1 MIKKC
6 MLLLLNS
13 MIFLC
18 LAKGQDSISLSL
30 SYKCDD
36 FVLSYNEDSALI
48 INSNKHI
55 VTYDTDINKP
65 AMPYVSFNLL
75 IDKDK
80 EIESMTFT
88 TIDSCVLRDVLMQA
102 NPQIVSTHI
111 QVSPSTTARVIEYS
125 DSIYPRKNVELH
137 DTHIMDGYKFVTMSV
152 CPYVYDNSNKELRLI
167 TSCDIVLSL
176 KPAAQTRGITS
187 PFTGTA
193 MRDVVK
199 DIIQNPDDLD
209 VLYPSATKSSRISN
223 AEQIKYVIITC
234 DSLVSSFQPLADWK
248 TMKGLQAKIITTEY
262 IYQNYDEETPQL
274 KIKRCLSDLKVN
286 HGLEYAL
293 LGGDDQ
299 IVPVQYCWVEALK
312 KPESD
317 QHPSDY
323 MPVDMFYSN
332 FDNAFDW
339 NSNGNN
345 IIGEIGDNV
354 DFGPE
359 IFLSRSP
366 VRTRTDAISFT
377 NKVLQYEK
385 NPPIENWKNRIL
397 MTGVNRAYLENAAGV
412 EEAQGEI
419 IFNQYINF
427 SSSLWDGER
436 FRYYDTNSDVIEDS
450 SIEYPSV
457 LGLKRQLGKGYA
469 FVDVMS
475 HGFQTYSTWF
485 LDDLFSTNHALTLNN
500 SQPTIITTS
509 ACYTN
514 AFDNSIMSLSEA
526 FIRGA
531 NNNVI
536 AYIGNSREGFGS
548 ALSNNIEAS
557 DLFDA
562 LFYKNTF
569 QSSSMSNFAKIYA
582 KTKEN
587 PVFMTYAHS
596 YAFCDRWLQFGQNPI
611 GDPEMPI
618 YPSVPKTLDSLVVDT
633 IYDGSYIITAER
645 YNSALITITGINADG
660 SDYLFQKSL
669 HDSTTENFRYYNL
682 PNPATFCITKPGYV
696 PFVFIIKDR
705 KIYLQNTTH
714 NGRHHIKS
722 NSFVIGKDV
731 IDNNFNGP
739 VKVTGGN
746 LNIKYKDNVTIN
758 KDFEVKRGATLSI
771 SKE

>member
-1 MIKKC
+1 

-88 TIDSCVLRDVLMQA
+88 TIDSCVLRNVLMQA
-102 NPQIVSTHI
+102 NPQIVSTNI
-111 QVSPSTTARVIEYS
+111 QVSPSATARVIEYS

-176 KPAAQTRGITS
+176 KPAAQTRGMTS

-209 VLYPSATKSSRISN
+209 VLYPSATKSSRAGN

-262 IYQNYDEETPQL
+262 IYQNYNEATPQL

-299 IVPVQYCWVEALK
+299 IVPVQYCWAEIDK
-312 KPESD
+312 FPFED
-317 QHPSDY
+317 FI
-323 MPVDMFYSN
+323 PVDMFYSN
-332 FDNAFDW
+332 FDSPFDW
-339 NSNGNN
+339 DANANN
-345 IIGEIGDNV
+345 IIGEITDNV
-354 DFGPE
+354 HVSPC
-359 IFLSRSP
+359 INVSRLP
-366 VRTRTDAISFT
+366 IRTKDDASAIT
-377 NKVLQYEK
+377 NKILQYEK
-385 NPPIENWKNRIL
+385 NPPIENWRDSIL
-397 MTGVNRAYLENAAGV
+397 MIGVKMSTEIDTIGIEEAKGDIIYNNYIDYSNSLWTGGLFKLYDSYSDIIGNEDVSLPYQDNVQNQLSNGYSFVNVISHGSWIAWTLMEKYYAENAYLLHN
-412 EEAQGEI
+412 
-419 IFNQYINF
+419 NQ
-427 SSSLWDGER
+427 
-436 FRYYDTNSDVIEDS
+436 
-450 SIEYPSV
+450 P
-457 LGLKRQLGKGYA
+457 
-469 FVDVMS
+469 M
-475 HGFQTYSTWF
+475 
-485 LDDLFSTNHALTLNN
+485 
-500 SQPTIITTS
+500 IITTP
-509 ACYTN
+509 ACSTN
-514 AFDNSIMSLSEA
+514 AFDDERGMSLSEA
-526 FIRGA
+526 FIRGKD
-531 NNNVI
+531 NNVI
-536 AYIGNSREGFGS
+536 AYIGCSREGYSMQKS
-548 ALSNNIEAS
+548 ASVYMS
-557 DLFDA
+557 DLFVA
-562 LFYKNTF
+562 LFYHNLFNNTSEKNFT
-569 QSSSMSNFAKIYA
+569 KIYSTIKNSSTFLQYFNA
-582 KTKEN
+582 PKSL
-587 PVFMTYAHS
+587 Y
-596 YAFCDRWLQFGQNPI
+596 RWILFGMNPI

-633 IYDGSYIITAER
+633 IYDGSYTIKGER

-669 HDSTTENFRYYNL
+669 HDSTTDVNFKYCNL
-682 PNPATFCITKPGYV
+682 PNPATFCITKPGFV
-696 PFVFIIKDR
+696 PFVFTIKDK

-722 NSFVIGKDV
+722 NSFIIGKDV

>member
-102 NPQIVSTHI
+102 NPQIVSTNI
-111 QVSPSTTARVIEYS
+111 QVSPSATARVIEYS

-187 PFTGTA
+187 AFTGTA

-262 IYQNYDEETPQL
+262 IYQNYNEATPQL

-299 IVPVQYCWVEALK
+299 IVPVQYCWVEAVLNNNYAL
-312 KPESD
+312 PCQD
-317 QHPSDY
+317 FV
-323 MPVDMFYSN
+323 PVDMFYSN
-332 FDNAFDW
+332 FDNNFKW
-339 NSNGNN
+339 NENQNDT
-345 IIGEIGDNV
+345 IGEIADNI
-354 DFGPE
+354 DFTPE

-366 VRTRTDAISFT
+366 VRSSSDANAFV
-377 NKVLQYEK
+377 NKVLLYEQ
-385 NPPIENWKNRIL
+385 NPPIEEWHDSIL
-397 MTGVNRAYLENAAGV
+397 MVGVNMFSSEDSLGV
-412 EEAQGEI
+412 EEHKGDKI
-419 IFNQYINF
+419 YDQYINTGQWQGSKVKLYDSYSDIISNSF
-427 SSSLWDGER
+427 DRKPLPSSVQKQLEHGYSFLNIMCHGYYGHWLLGVNYDTIYASSL
-436 FRYYDTNSDVIEDS
+436 I
-450 SIEYPSV
+450 
-457 LGLKRQLGKGYA
+457 
-469 FVDVMS
+469 
-475 HGFQTYSTWF
+475 
-485 LDDLFSTNHALTLNN
+485 NHRPTL
-500 SQPTIITTS
+500 ITTS
-509 ACYTN
+509 ACLTN
-514 AFDNSIMSLSEA
+514 GFDYSEGPCLSEA
-526 FIRGA
+526 FIR
-531 NNNVI
+531 NKNSNI
-536 AYIGNSREGFGS
+536 TAYVGCSREGFSSYTNDLLGM
-548 ALSNNIEAS
+548 
-557 DLFDA
+557 DLFIA
-562 LFYKNTF
+562 LFYKDIFST
-569 QSSSMSNFAKIYA
+569 STSKSYGKIFKTA
-582 KTKEN
+582 KTQPEILKNLNRTDYFE
-587 PVFMTYAHS
+587 
-596 YAFCDRWLQFGQNPI
+596 RWHQYCLNAI

-618 YPSVPKTLDSLVVDT
+618 YPTVPKTLDSIVVDT
-633 IYDGSYIITAER
+633 MYHGFYTISGEYHDPSNI
-645 YNSALITITGINADG
+645 SITGKNSDG
-660 SDYLFQKSL
+660 SDFFLQNSL
-669 HDSTTENFRYYNL
+669 YDSSAPNFTFSDL
-682 PNPATFCITKPGYV
+682 PNPATFCITRHGYV
-696 PFVFIIKDR
+696 PFVFTIKDK
-705 KIYLQNTTH
+705 KIYLQNTIH
-714 NGRHHIKS
+714 DGRHHIKS
-722 NSFVIGKDV
+722 NSFAIGKDV
-731 IDNNFNGP
+731 IDNDFNGP
-739 VKVTGGN
+739 VKVIGGKLN
-746 LNIKYKDNVTIN
+746 LKYKDNVTIN
-758 KDFEVKRGATLSI
+758 KDFEVKQGATLSI